1 MNYLKTLIKY
11 CWNKYDNSFI
21 SNDYGHIIEGNQ
33 NVINNERLRQ
43 LISKGLKYQEPKPI
57 CFEEA
62 REEIQTG
69 TDQFIERI

>member
-11 CWNKYDNSFI
+11 CWNKYDNFFI

-33 NVINNERLRQ
+33 NVVNNERLRQ

-57 CFEEA
+57 C
-62 REEIQTG
+62 
-69 TDQFIERI
+69 